1 MLLPMARVQIIGT
14 KGCQNQT
21 IEVLQR
27 LGTLQIDESTGV
39 WHRSSDSGG
48 TTAQEVKL
56 RERLAY
62 LLTQVESVLTVLPA
76 GLDLSPSAHYDEFY
90 GRSTEWLAQSIENE
104 LNEIS
109 PQAQALA
116 KRRDQVQDQLDPLPR
131 YEATLREL
139 LPLAPGF
146 VHLEHYAMTAIWLHS
161 HYREALETI
170 TQELEGL
177 TEGVC
182 EIVSR
187 RTDQDEVVAVLIFP
201 KDQTSAV
208 NAFLAGE
215 NITQVRLPAELAGQ
229 PFQKA
234 LDRILKQI
242 EVLPDELTEI
252 ETKQK
257 SLAENWRPRLLA
269 WKGLL
274 QDYLAQMDVRSNFG
288 QTDHTFLI
296 TGWIPQ
302 DRVSDLE
309 AELNRGVGN
318 EIMVETLPIR
328 KEGRREVPVLLSNF
342 SLVRPFEPL
351 VKLVGLPQ
359 YGGVDPTPL
368 MALFLPLFFGMI
380 LGDIG
385 HGLVLLTLMF
395 YLRRWAQAR
404 PVLRAL
410 AEVLMMG
417 SAWSIAFGFL
427 YGEFMG
433 DLGHQFGLRPLWLDR
448 ANEVQTLLL
457 FSVGVG
463 AGHMVLAFC
472 LGIWEAFRRR
482 SRPEVLEKAA
492 TLTSLVALFLLVG
505 VLAERLPDSL
515 LTPAVSLLV
524 VGLSISIYSLGSLGL
539 ILGPLELLGAISN
552 VLSYVRIAAIGLA
565 SVYLS
570 HVANLLAGVTGNMVL
585 GLLIATLFH
594 ALNIALGAFSPTI
607 QSLRLHYVEFFS
619 KFYKGGGQPFS
630 PFRRALATTTIQLSS
645 TKGGN

>member
-14 KGCQNQT
+14 KGCRNQT

-27 LGTLQIDESTGV
+27 LGILQIDEFTGV
-39 WHRSSDSGG
+39 WHRSSDSGDA
-48 TTAQEVKL
+48 TAQEVKL

-90 GRSTEWLAQSIENE
+90 GQSTEWLAQSIENE
-104 LNEIS
+104 LREIS

-116 KRRDQVQDQLDPLPR
+116 KRRDQVQDQLDTLPR
-131 YEATLREL
+131 YETTLREL
-139 LPLAPGF
+139 LPLAPAF

-161 HYREALETI
+161 HCQEALETI

-201 KDQTSAV
+201 KEQTSAV
-208 NAFLAGE
+208 NELLSGE

-242 EVLPDELTEI
+242 EVLPDELAEI

-274 QDYLAQMDVRSNFG
+274 QDYLAQMDVCSNFG

-296 TGWIPQ
+296 TGWTSQ
-302 DRVSDLE
+302 DRVGDLE
-309 AELNRGVGN
+309 TELNRGVGN
-318 EIMVETLPIR
+318 EIMIETLPIR
-328 KEGRREVPVLLSNF
+328 KEDRGKVPVVLSNP

-351 VKLVGLPQ
+351 VKLLGLPQ

-395 YLRRWAQAR
+395 YLRRWAQTR
-404 PVLRAL
+404 PFLRAL

-630 PFRRALATTTIQLSS
+630 PFRRALATTTIQFSS

>member
-116 KRRDQVQDQLDPLPR
+116 KRRDQVQDQLDTLPR

-208 NAFLAGE
+208 NELLAGE

-328 KEGRREVPVLLSNF
+328 KEGRGEVPVVLSNF

-351 VKLVGLPQ
+351 VKLLGLPQ

-395 YLRRWAQAR
+395 YLRRWAQTR